1 MNNRKITS
9 RCVFAAFLLF
19 VFSMANIA
27 LGQAA
32 LERLENQ
39 IRQRVG
45 QDPQTPPSAPLLEPA
60 TGPVLSVEE
69 PGYLGVKADDRQD
82 RGRGVRLIGIDAN
95 GPAAK
100 GGLKKNDLIT
110 AVSGVRIRQLT
121 EMSDVMNLY
130 LVGESVEFEILRDN
144 KPQKL
149 KVTLG
154 RRPPQNASGPATETI
169 PQGEV
174 IPHGPITLEG
184 PSLDMPQEPLDNPTP
199 PAASPTRLTI
209 KGDAPTL
216 EQLQKR
222 IEQLEKRVAD
232 LEKALEEAKSK

>member
-1 MNNRKITS
+1 MKITS
-9 RCVFAAFLLF
+9 RCVFAASLLF

-45 QDPQTPPSAPLLEPA
+45 QDPQSPPSSPLLEPA

-82 RGRGVRLIGIDAN
+82 RGRGVRVIGIDAN

-130 LVGESVEFEILRDN
+130 LVGESVEFEVLRDN

-184 PSLDMPQEPLDNPTP
+184 PSLDMPQEPLENPTP

-232 LEKALEEAKSK
+232 LEKALVEAKSK

>member
-9 RCVFAAFLLF
+9 RCVFAASLL
-19 VFSMANIA
+19 VAFSMANIA
-27 LGQAA
+27 AGQAP
-32 LERLENQ
+32 LEKLEKQ

-45 QDPQTPPSAPLLEPA
+45 QDPQSLPSSTPLLEPE

-69 PGYLGVKADDRQD
+69 PGYLGVTADDRQD
-82 RGRGVRLIGIDAN
+82 RGRGVRVTGIDAN

-110 AVSGVRIRQLT
+110 AVSGMRIRQLT

-130 LVGESVEFEILRDN
+130 LVGESVEFEVLREN

-154 RRPPQNASGPATETI
+154 RRPPQKAFAEKI
-169 PQGEV
+169 PPGEA
-174 IPHGPITLEG
+174 IPRGPITLED
-184 PSLDMPQEPLDNPTP
+184 PMIDLPQEPGSDASP
-199 PAASPTRLTI
+199 PAAALPRLTVT
-209 KGDAPTL
+209 GDGPTL
-216 EQLQKR
+216 EKLQQR
-222 IEQLEKRVAD
+222 IDRLEKRVEE
-232 LEKALEEAKSK
+232 LEKALEEAKKK